1 MIRYLNSKRFFV
13 NFGDNLVF
21 HDCPILC
28 LENFVK
34 SFFFQVLNEERNVV
48 AFFYEKLDKVATK
61 IIAGLTK
68 VEEHF
73 TGQDITF
80 INIDVNDVQVSTVW
94 KNDNFTLI

>member
-1 MIRYLNSKRFFV
+1 M
-13 NFGDNLVF
+13 
-21 HDCPILC
+21 
-28 LENFVK
+28 
-34 SFFFQVLNEERNVV
+34 NEERNVV

-80 INIDVNDVQVSTVW
+80 INIDVNDVQVCTVW
-94 KNDNFTLI
+94 KKRYFFTHFKIFRETNLMGLPSLNGRFNTVFTKF

>member
-1 MIRYLNSKRFFV
+1 M
-13 NFGDNLVF
+13 
-21 HDCPILC
+21 
-28 LENFVK
+28 K
-34 SFFFQVLNEERNVV
+34 SFFLFFQVLNEERNVV

-80 INIDVNDVQVSTVW
+80 INIDVNDVQVYTLW
-94 KNDNFTLI
+94 NFENFTLKNFVKHIYRVY